1 MAANCTLSALASTN
15 RLISFQNI
23 SRTQTMNGALSMKNE
38 RFGTLFKIFWPA
50 TPPAA
55 AQNGNFPLKT
65 LKQIG
70 AHLSKIQ
77 KSISISCKY
86 FLNEFLRN
94 KKKRKINF

>member
-55 AQNGNFPLKT
+55 AQNGNFPPQNFETNRRPFVKN
-65 LKQIG
+65 
-70 AHLSKIQ
+70 S
-77 KSISISCKY
+77 
-86 FLNEFLRN
+86 
-94 KKKRKINF
+94 KINFHKLQIFFK